1 MYIYISVYVHNHKEE
16 DEFIVVI
23 PWPRD
28 TQVRRLCSV
37 QLLSQLMRALSLSLS
52 IIREIGRLI
61 VSEFCIT
68 VQKCLNIFI

>member
-1 MYIYISVYVHNHKEE
+1 MYIYISVYVHNHKED

-28 TQVRRLCSV
+28 TQVRRL
-37 QLLSQLMRALSLSLS
+37 LLSQLMRALSLS

>member
-1 MYIYISVYVHNHKEE
+1 MYIYISVYVHNHK

-37 QLLSQLMRALSLSLS
+37 QLLSQLMRALSLS

>member
-1 MYIYISVYVHNHKEE
+1 MYIYISVYVHNHKED

-37 QLLSQLMRALSLSLS
+37 QLLSQFMRALSLS